1 MHDRTFREKDI
12 SCSKEKAQENQSH
25 NTNMKEG
32 KSEAKK
38 EVKATCNETNVHSAP
53 EKAQQN
59 DPQQKVV
66 ATKSAAEI
74 REGVTINETC
84 KKTDSSAQVK
94 EDRIQDDEPENMVKK
109 QGDLFVS
116 GIKRTTENHV
126 IREYFQK

>member
-1 MHDRTFREKDI
+1 MHDRTFREKDV

-84 KKTDSSAQVK
+84 KKTDSFVK
-94 EDRIQDDEPENMVKK
+94 EDRTQDDEPEKIGKETRGFICEWN
-109 QGDLFVS
+109 Q
-116 GIKRTTENHV
+116 TNH
-126 IREYFQK
+126 